1 MLQPLLQPRLLRR
14 RKLPELRIV
23 FQSAA
28 LLRRRQIFIAPQPI
42 SGVPRLI
49 LRRAILRCPT
59 HRRTRWIR
67 VARRGTLLFLKVVPL
82 PVRILRFRDAVE
94 LEVAKLGSG
103 RTTASPA
110 EGRPDSSRV
119 LPGPT
124 CFYPFAGLSQ
134 PANHTSPPVETCRA
148 RLCPFTENLAQ
159 GVAVTSSCTCSS
171 SSMSKSAYNSS
182 FLSRACRSPTAV
194 PGCTGKPSA
203 GGFVGIVSA

>member
-1 MLQPLLQPRLLRR
+1 MPAAAAEASGIADRFPKRAVAAPAADLY
-14 RKLPELRIV
+14 
-23 FQSAA
+23 SAA
-28 LLRRRQIFIAPQPI
+28 ANFRSAPADFAAGDFVAGDSAVPDSPADALDSRGLPRDSSVSE
-42 SGVPRLI
+42 SG
-49 LRRAILRCPT
+49 AT
-59 HRRTRWIR
+59 
-67 VARRGTLLFLKVVPL
+67 ARPHSALW
-82 PVRILRFRDAVE
+82 DAVE
-94 LEVAKLGSG
+94 LGVAKLGSG

-119 LPGPT
+119 LPDPT